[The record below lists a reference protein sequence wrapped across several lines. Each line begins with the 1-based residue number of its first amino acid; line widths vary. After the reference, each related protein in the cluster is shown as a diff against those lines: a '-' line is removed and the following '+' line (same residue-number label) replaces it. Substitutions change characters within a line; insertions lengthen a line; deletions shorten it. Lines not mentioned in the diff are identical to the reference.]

1 MCAWGKA
8 NKVSGN
14 DLVGRLSILDTSSHI
29 YQLFLSDTK
38 SFFSKNHAWL
48 VPNTDRTARYAM
60 IIEKDGTVSYI
71 GNEPG
76 PGVTVSSVRVIA
88 ND

>member
-1 MCAWGKA
+1 M
-8 NKVSGN
+8 
-14 DLVGRLSILDTSSHI
+14 
-29 YQLFLSDTK
+29 
-38 SFFSKNHAWL
+38 

-76 PGVTVSSVRVIA
+76 PGVTVSSLRRVKSYLLM
-88 ND
+88 